1 VTVRIRLATEADAT
15 SILSIYAP
23 IVQET
28 HISFE
33 YEVPSVEE
41 MVGRI
46 RGKLVKYPWL
56 VAERADGLLLG
67 YAYAG
72 VWRER
77 TAYSWTVETTVY
89 IHAGSRRTGTA
100 RGLYTALFGALRV
113 QGYCQAIAGIALPN
127 DASVG
132 FHEALGFQ
140 YVGNHPQVGYK
151 FGRWIDVAFWQLELQ
166 PPPTQSTPTL
176 ETAAAS
182 QLSAWSDALRA
193 GEALIRS
200 AEGRS

>member
-1 VTVRIRLATEADAT
+1 MSIRIRLATEADAP
-15 SILSIYAP
+15 SVLEIYAP

-33 YEVPSVEE
+33 YEVPSAAEIA
-41 MVGRI
+41 GRI

-56 VAERADGLLLG
+56 VAEREDGLILG

-72 VWRER
+72 LWRER
-77 TAYSWTVETTVY
+77 TAYSWTVETTIY
-89 IHAGSRRTGTA
+89 THAKARRTGVA

-127 DASVG
+127 EASVG
-132 FHEALGFQ
+132 FHESVGFI
-140 YVGNHPQVGYK
+140 YTGNFEKVGYK

-166 PPPTQSTPTL
+166 PPPTVSTPTL
-176 ETAAAS
+176 DTTVAS
-182 QLSAWSDALRA
+182 QLPAWAVALRA
-193 GEALIRS
+193 GEALSRS
-200 AEGRS
+200 T

>member
-1 VTVRIRLATEADAT
+1 MTTRIRPATEADAAQ
-15 SILSIYAP
+15 IQAIYAP

-41 MVGRI
+41 IAGRI

-56 VAERADGLLLG
+56 VAVRPDGLILG

-72 VWRER
+72 QWRER
-77 TAYSWTVETTVY
+77 TAYSWVAETTIY
-89 IHAGSRRTGTA
+89 THAEARRGGVA
-100 RGLYTALFGALRV
+100 RGLYTALLGALRV
-113 QGYCQAIAGIALPN
+113 QGYCQAIAGVSLPN
-127 DASVG
+127 EASVR
-132 FHEALGFQ
+132 FHESMGFI
-140 YVGNHPQVGYK
+140 YAGNFAKVGYK

-166 PPPTQSTPTL
+166 PPPVEATPPL

-182 QLSAWSDALRA
+182 QLPPWAEAMQA
-193 GEALIRS
+193 GESLIRS
-200 AEGRS
+200 M

>member
-1 VTVRIRLATEADAT
+1 MSIRIRLATEADAP
-15 SILSIYAP
+15 SVLEIYAP

-33 YEVPSVEE
+33 YEVPSAAEIA
-41 MVGRI
+41 GRI

-56 VAERADGLLLG
+56 VAEREDGLILG

-72 VWRER
+72 LWRER
-77 TAYSWTVETTVY
+77 TAYSWTVETTIY
-89 IHAGSRRTGTA
+89 THAEARRTGVA

-127 DASVG
+127 EASVG
-132 FHEALGFQ
+132 FHEAVGFI
-140 YVGNHPQVGYK
+140 YTGNFEKVGYK

-166 PPPTQSTPTL
+166 PPPTASTPTL
-176 ETAAAS
+176 DTTVAS
-182 QLSAWSDALRA
+182 QLPAWADALRA

-200 AEGRS
+200 T